1 MRGSRREGE
10 LGGVICGGSIFP
22 ANAAVPE
29 SFPLA
34 GLRCNQR
41 KDAVAGAQFRP
52 RWLRAR
58 NGLDI
63 GGEGE
68 KMGEREKSIGRAE

>member
-1 MRGSRREGE
+1 MSGSRREGE

-22 ANAAVPE
+22 ANVAVPE

-34 GLRCNQR
+34 GLRCNQ
-41 KDAVAGAQFRP
+41 KDTVAGAQFRP

-58 NGLDI
+58 NDLDI

-68 KMGEREKSIGRAE
+68 KMGEGEKSIGRAE